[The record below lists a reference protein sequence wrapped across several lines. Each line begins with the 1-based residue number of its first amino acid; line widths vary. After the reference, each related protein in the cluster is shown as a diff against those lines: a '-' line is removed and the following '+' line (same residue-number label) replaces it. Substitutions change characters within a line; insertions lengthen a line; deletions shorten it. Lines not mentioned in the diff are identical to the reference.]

1 MQAQSDYP
9 ILMKNKMR
17 IILPFLLMAM
27 IFEGCGSNYKEIYP
41 RYAECPIE
49 NNLTST
55 DTISCDSVY
64 LRYPYRI
71 AIEDSLAVVLDLHP
85 DTYFLHAFTYPDWR
99 PITSFG
105 QRGKGPEDILSAERV
120 RICSA
125 DSIWVLDSNR
135 KQLTRWAVSASAGT
149 ASRLE
154 EINLDQRL
162 IRTLDF
168 CKSENGFI
176 VPDYTGNY
184 RYHLLDSR
192 GNIMESCGNIPTE
205 IPVADEHKIALA
217 QAWRSF
223 MDYNPKNNVLA
234 MVTQLG
240 EVIETFNLKTGE
252 HHVLYGPGGEP
263 EFKISQGYGLPI
275 GIMGFTDVQ
284 VTEDKI
290 FTIFQGVSMQEIA
303 HNLQLGLS
311 TPDGG
316 RFLYTFSITDLFLHC
331 QKLNH
336 LICGFTITQ
345 KEKAIAALDV
355 NKDNSIIY
363 FNLPD

>member
-1 MQAQSDYP
+1 M
-9 ILMKNKMR
+9 
-17 IILPFLLMAM
+17 LPFLLMAT
-27 IFEGCGSNYKEIYP
+27 IFEGCGSDYKEIYP
-41 RYAECPIE
+41 RYAECPKE
-49 NNLTST
+49 SNLTST

-99 PITSFG
+99 PIVSFG
-105 QRGKGPEDILSAERV
+105 RRGKGPEDILSAERV

-205 IPVADEHKIALA
+205 RPVADEHKIALA

-240 EVIETFNLKTGE
+240 EVIETFNLRTGE

-263 EFKISQGYGLPI
+263 EFSTYQNDAFPKGVK
-275 GIMGFTDVQ
+275 GFNEVFVTD
-284 VTEDKI
+284 
-290 FTIFQGVSMQEIA
+290 
-303 HNLQLGLS
+303 
-311 TPDGG
+311 
-316 RFLYTFSITDLFLHC
+316 
-331 QKLNH
+331 
-336 LICGFTITQ
+336 
-345 KEKAIAALDV
+345 
-355 NKDNSIIY
+355 SIIY
-363 FNLPD
+363 TVFDGTSFKERNSSFHSGNKLPMGGKSIYSFDTKGHLLNKMRLDFSIFGLVCSPKYICATTTDIDDPLLIYHMEL